1 MKGLWITCLGLVL
14 LFSLSCSK
22 STKPII
28 QSGWELLYVGE
39 DVDLLSVS
47 FVDEDY
53 GWVGARSHWE
63 FIVFHTTDGGNT
75 WVKQKLPYSNW
86 ASLIGKV
93 FFIDRY
99 NGWVVGST
107 GIIAHTTDGGK
118 SWSLQER
125 VVDHSL
131 YELQFV
137 DINYGWI
144 GAGGWAFL
152 RTTDGG
158 ENWSF
163 SSGVSG
169 FDFLDS
175 LNGFGGNRDYILRT
189 SDGGVTWQEVAERP
203 LYRGGFDFVDL
214 QKGWG
219 IDEFR
224 QAFFD
229 TFFCRIV
236 HTTDGGKTWI
246 YQTEL
251 FRGAQIRHLIMIDEY
266 HGWAGKGTHQGPA
279 ILHTSDG
286 ETWKEQL
293 LPSFIGSIHDIFF
306 LDRNNGWAIG
316 AHGLVLRTKNGG
328 NPITK

>member
-1 MKGLWITCLGLVL
+1 MKKILILSLGL

-22 STKPII
+22 STRLTI
-28 QSGWELLYVGE
+28 QSGWELLNVGE

-47 FVDEDY
+47 FVDENY
-53 GWVGARSHWE
+53 GWVGARSYDWQ
-63 FIVFHTTDGGNT
+63 FTLFHTTDGGNI
-75 WVKQKLPYSNW
+75 WVKQKLPYSSW

-93 FFIDRY
+93 FFIDRN

-118 SWSLQER
+118 TWSLQER
-125 VVDHSL
+125 VVSHAFHD
-131 YELQFV
+131 LQFV
-137 DINYGWI
+137 DLNHGWI

-158 ENWSF
+158 KNWLI
-163 SSGVSG
+163 SSPGISSL
-169 FDFLDS
+169 DFLDS

-189 SDGGVTWQEVAERP
+189 SDGGVSWQEVAERP
-203 LYRGGFDFVDL
+203 LYRSGFDFVDL
-214 QKGWG
+214 EKGWAT
-219 IDEFR
+219 DEFR

-236 HTTDGGKTWI
+236 HTTDGGKTWTP
-246 YQTEL
+246 QTEL

-266 HGWAGKGTHQGPA
+266 HGWAGKGSHQGPD

-286 ETWKEQL
+286 KTWKEQL
-293 LPSFIGSIHDIFF
+293 LPSFVGSIHDIFF

-328 NPITK
+328 NPLTE